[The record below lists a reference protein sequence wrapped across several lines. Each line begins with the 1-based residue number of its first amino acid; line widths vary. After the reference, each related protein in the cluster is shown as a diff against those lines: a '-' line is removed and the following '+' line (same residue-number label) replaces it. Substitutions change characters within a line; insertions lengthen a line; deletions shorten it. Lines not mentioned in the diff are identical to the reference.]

1 MKNCPNCNK
10 ELREEAKFCSGCGY
24 KFLMENNTFS
34 CPQCGN
40 PLRAGAKFCGKCG
53 TKLQA
58 QTDIINPGNEFAVPG
73 ATVLT
78 TREAPVHADISAK
91 EFLTTM
97 GGFLRWNILQG
108 QLAVK
113 IDEETLY
120 TYGDK
125 VKGIDIQEGVKA
137 LLFING
143 KFSGELGSGHYPF
156 AEWKNQ
162 LPAEN
167 NPGFL
172 QRIIR
177 ASWTGF
183 MGFFNK
189 DKAEEMR
196 RDNAK
201 VPFSFVL
208 IRTNEFPLIYE
219 FADIP
224 TATVSCNIGIHLLFK
239 IANINEFYANHLL
252 KQKYVSFESMSNYRE
267 FVQSLKTQLGS
278 AFTQINPEQIIL
290 TPEISQLLQQKLQS
304 LILGIFPYIQLT
316 RILNVSAQ
324 NKDLDNFR
332 RMAEEL
338 YVSERELV
346 ELTKRNDFLNR
357 MQIATN
363 EQEITRLK
371 MDYAHENSV
380 TDINQSQEELA
391 ARRDSMHDVA
401 MQSIANAQELTEL
414 RMSTAQDVE
423 ASKIEA
429 QFAADKEK
437 IYEEMALTEDERAK
451 FDLML
456 SAQKKLREAKSEE
469 EIAVAMQE
477 FRKSGLLREQEI
489 EALQHQIAHNAQ
501 LRDLNDA
508 QVLSMATM
516 QNQIALDQQ
525 KLEWEIQIG
534 NKRIQNQFDRQRIE
548 DAYHDEKRDKEYNFT
563 DQRREK
569 DADFSDRRRDADAA
583 YEDRRRNADAVYE
596 DSRRRSNI
604 DLDRQEQENQLDMLQ
619 KAQAIR
625 QQREAAE
632 HQREMEAAE
641 AARRHELDTQRLA
654 QEAEKAKLDA
664 ANEEKRIYAGM
675 TFEQI
680 MAANPNLTPQAAQA
694 LAKKYEAEAEAAKA
708 QAAMAQNDKTA
719 QMAIDQQNQ
728 MMAFMQQQMAMM
740 KDISMAGINAGA
752 THQQAMLDAKQAEL
766 DRTRTDASANS
777 DRFVDGMKTTI
788 NAVSN
793 MNRPMQ
799 CQPQNVLPPQAP
811 QTVVQA
817 TPVPMTKQMIK
828 CPKCNSEITAGE
840 AFCSECGES
849 L

>member
-1 MKNCPNCNK
+1 MKNCPKCNK
-10 ELREEAKFCSGCGY
+10 ELRDEAKFCSGCGY
-24 KFLMENNTFS
+24 KFPMENNTFS

-53 TKLQA
+53 TKLQSDGSVSEVQKKA
-58 QTDIINPGNEFAVPG
+58 QIPQENDLGITAVG
-73 ATVLT
+73 SN
-78 TREAPVHADISAK
+78 I
-91 EFLTTM
+91 
-97 GGFLRWNILQG
+97 RWNILQG

-113 IDEETLY
+113 IDEEEIAS
-120 TYGDK
+120 YGK
-125 VKGIDIQEGVKA
+125 IVKGIDIQEGIKA
-137 LLFING
+137 LLFIHG
-143 KFSGELGSGHYPF
+143 KLIGELASGHYSFKDWEDELSQEDSPTLSRRF
-156 AEWKNQ
+156 INAVCNILPQSWK
-162 LPAEN
+162 E
-167 NPGFL
+167 
-172 QRIIR
+172 
-177 ASWTGF
+177 
-183 MGFFNK
+183 
-189 DKAEEMR
+189 KAEKLGISSP
-196 RDNAK
+196 NPP
-201 VPFSFVL
+201 PFSFVL
-208 IRTNEFPLIYE
+208 IRTNEFPLIYN
-219 FADIP
+219 FTNIP
-224 TATVSCNIGIHLLFK
+224 TATVSCNIGLHLLCK
-239 IANINEFYANHLL
+239 ISNINEFYTNMFLD
-252 KQKYVSFESMSNYRE
+252 QKFVGFEKIAAGLEQAIRTQMNYT
-267 FVQSLKTQLGS
+267 FS
-278 AFTQINPEQIIL
+278 AINPEKVSNSPETANLIIQNL
-290 TPEISQLLQQKLQS
+290 QPVISEIY
-304 LILGIFPYIQLT
+304 PYIQLS
-316 RILNVSAQ
+316 RIINVSA
-324 NKDLDNFR
+324 NNDDLNNFR

-338 YVSERELV
+338 YISERELV

-357 MQIATN
+357 FQGVQN
-363 EQEITRLK
+363 EQEINRIK
-371 MDYAHENSV
+371 ADYAHGNAV
-380 TDINQSQEELA
+380 TDINQGQEELA
-391 ARRDSMHDVA
+391 ARRDSMHDVT

-569 DADFSDRRRDADAA
+569 DADFSDRRR
-583 YEDRRRNADAVYE
+583 NADAVYE

-604 DLDRQEQENQLDMLQ
+604 DIDRQEQENQLDMLQ

-641 AARRHELDTQRLA
+641 AARRHELDAQRLA

-694 LAKKYEAEAEAAKA
+694 LAKKYEAEAAAATA
-708 QAAMAQNDKTA
+708 QAAIAQNDKTA
-719 QMAIDQQNQ
+719 QMAIDQRDQ

-799 CQPQNVLPPQAP
+799 CQQQNVLPPQTS
-811 QTVVQA
+811 QTVVQS
-817 TPVPMTKQMIK
+817 TPVPMTKQMVK

>member
-10 ELREEAKFCSGCGY
+10 ELRDEAKFCSGCGY
-24 KFLMENNTFS
+24 KFPMGNNTFS
-34 CPQCGN
+34 CPQCCN

-58 QTDIINPGNEFAVPG
+58 VETAVEIKNNTPASENIPNVG
-73 ATVLT
+73 LAGSFI
-78 TREAPVHADISAK
+78 H
-91 EFLTTM
+91 
-97 GGFLRWNILQG
+97 WNILQG

-113 IDEETLY
+113 IDEKDIAG
-120 TYGDK
+120 YGST

-137 LLFING
+137 LLFIHG
-143 KFSGELGSGHYPF
+143 KLIGELPSGHYPF
-156 AEWKNQ
+156 KDWQEEIPQGDKPGMLRRFAGAICNILPQKWK
-162 LPAEN
+162 E
-167 NPGFL
+167 
-172 QRIIR
+172 
-177 ASWTGF
+177 
-183 MGFFNK
+183 
-189 DKAEEMR
+189 KAESLGLVSS
-196 RDNAK
+196 A
-201 VPFSFVL
+201 VPPFSFVL
-208 IRTNEFPLIYE
+208 IRTNEFPLIYNL
-219 FADIP
+219 ANIP
-224 TATVSCNIGIHLLFK
+224 TSTVSCNIGLHLLCK
-239 IANINEFYANHLL
+239 ISNVNDFYTNHLL
-252 KQKYVSFESMSNYRE
+252 DQKFIGFEKIATRLD
-267 FVQSLKTQLGS
+267 QAIKTQINY
-278 AFTQINPEQIIL
+278 AFSNINPEQVSN
-290 TPEISQLLQQKLQS
+290 TPQISDLLIQKLQPVIS
-304 LILGIFPYIQLT
+304 EIYPYIQLT

-324 NKDLDNFR
+324 NEDLDNFR

-363 EQEITRLK
+363 DQEITRLK

-391 ARRDSMHDVA
+391 ARRDSMHDVT

-569 DADFSDRRRDADAA
+569 DADFSDRRRDADAT

-719 QMAIDQQNQ
+719 QMAMDQQNQ

-811 QTVVQA
+811 QTVVQS

>member
-1 MKNCPNCNK
+1 
-10 ELREEAKFCSGCGY
+10 
-24 KFLMENNTFS
+24 
-34 CPQCGN
+34 
-40 PLRAGAKFCGKCG
+40 
-53 TKLQA
+53 
-58 QTDIINPGNEFAVPG
+58 
-73 ATVLT
+73 
-78 TREAPVHADISAK
+78 
-91 EFLTTM
+91 
-97 GGFLRWNILQG
+97 
-108 QLAVK
+108 
-113 IDEETLY
+113 
-120 TYGDK
+120 
-125 VKGIDIQEGVKA
+125 
-137 LLFING
+137 
-143 KFSGELGSGHYPF
+143 
-156 AEWKNQ
+156 
-162 LPAEN
+162 
-167 NPGFL
+167 
-172 QRIIR
+172 
-177 ASWTGF
+177 
-183 MGFFNK
+183 
-189 DKAEEMR
+189 
-196 RDNAK
+196 
-201 VPFSFVL
+201 
-208 IRTNEFPLIYE
+208 
-219 FADIP
+219 
-224 TATVSCNIGIHLLFK
+224 
-239 IANINEFYANHLL
+239 
-252 KQKYVSFESMSNYRE
+252 
-267 FVQSLKTQLGS
+267 
-278 AFTQINPEQIIL
+278 
-290 TPEISQLLQQKLQS
+290 
-304 LILGIFPYIQLT
+304 
-316 RILNVSAQ
+316 
-324 NKDLDNFR
+324 
-332 RMAEEL
+332 
-338 YVSERELV
+338 
-346 ELTKRNDFLNR
+346 
-357 MQIATN
+357 
-363 EQEITRLK
+363 
-371 MDYAHENSV
+371 
-380 TDINQSQEELA
+380 
-391 ARRDSMHDVA
+391 
-401 MQSIANAQELTEL
+401 
-414 RMSTAQDVE
+414 
-423 ASKIEA
+423 
-429 QFAADKEK
+429 
-437 IYEEMALTEDERAK
+437 MALTEDERAK

-719 QMAIDQQNQ
+719 QMAMDQQNQ

-740 KDISMAGINAGA
+740 KDISRAGINAGA

-793 MNRPMQ
+793 MNRPMVS
-799 CQPQNVLPPQAP
+799 QPQSVLPPQ
-811 QTVVQA
+811 Q
-817 TPVPMTKQMIK
+817 PVPVAQHTNSQGTKQIVK
-828 CPKCNSEITAGE
+828 CPKCNSELAAGE